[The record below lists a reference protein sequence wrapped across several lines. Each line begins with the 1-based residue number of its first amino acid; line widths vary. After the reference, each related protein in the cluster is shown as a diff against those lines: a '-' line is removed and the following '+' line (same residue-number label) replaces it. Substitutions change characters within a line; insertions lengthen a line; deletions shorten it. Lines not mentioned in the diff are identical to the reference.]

1 MALIFSAL
9 TMLRSSKTDAYGA
22 GNDERHASF
31 MC

>member
-9 TMLRSSKTDAYGA
+9 TMLRLSKIDAYGG
-22 GNDERHASF
+22 GNEKRHASF